1 MQYTHAMTLK
11 IGIAFFSL
19 AAGLCAQSAGDA
31 WWAHVQALAAPEME
45 GRLTG
50 SEGYLRAARYVV
62 AQFDSAGLQPAG
74 DHGYYQPVKFEI
86 TRVLAAQSSMTLV
99 SGGRKEPLVLG
110 RDANL
115 GSRGSQPKGSALNS

>member
-1 MQYTHAMTLK
+1 MCVAGNGGRYRYLGISFGFAGMSRQATLTFWVCEIARPTEMHYTHAMNWK
-11 IGIAFFSL
+11 NGIALFSL
-19 AAGLCAQSAGDA
+19 ASILSAQSAGDI

-74 DHGYYQPVKFEI
+74 
-86 TRVLAAQSSMTLV
+86 S
-99 SGGRKEPLVLG
+99 
-110 RDANL
+110 N
-115 GSRGSQPKGSALNS
+115 